1 MESHAQ
7 ILKEMERERVQ
18 ELDNSFWE
26 ALHTGIS
33 PVKKSSSYNTGNGIR
48 SLKKIAGSTDNESSG
63 FSMNFDGIGVTPD
76 DEQQQQQD
84 YQEQKSGPKM
94 KLSKNQAIAIK
105 KYPTLIEFLGR
116 TEGETI
122 AKQIVT
128 EINVKMADI
137 INTNSKEA
145 NSYAVTCTA
154 DKHNLKQ
161 YFQAD
166 NWLCRVTASGPFT
179 GEEAI
184 YFSKDS
190 DVACVLKKNK
200 VNGEIKYSDISGQF
214 NVVYDFEE
222 IKDEAK
228 GISDVEKIS

>member
-7 ILKEMERERVQ
+7 ILKEMEQERVQ

-26 ALHTGIS
+26 ALHTGIA
-33 PVKKSSSYNTGNGIR
+33 PIKKSSSNTGNGIR
-48 SLKKIAGSTDNESSG
+48 SLKKIGGSTENESSG
-63 FSMNFDGIGVTPD
+63 FSMDFGGIGEN
-76 DEQQQQQD
+76 EQQQQQN

-116 TEGETI
+116 AEGETI

-137 INTNSKEA
+137 ININSKEA

-161 YFQAD
+161 YFKSD

-190 DVACVLKKNK
+190 DIACVLKKSK

-214 NVVYDFEE
+214 NIVYDFEE
-222 IKDEAK
+222 
-228 GISDVEKIS
+228 GKISNEN